1 MRDLL
6 KDTKKHKKTAAALR
20 EKFVFLNVYCKSVK
34 DEHDP
39 RGPEGPYQFKDRS
52 VPVVVVKKFDGTTLK
67 QQLGWGG
74 GARQLAQIVDKAVK
88 DNGPV
93 APPKAMRPLLKYYE
107 KAQKALARKQIRNG
121 VRELQKVVK
130 GGQNQK
136 KFKDGVPDIALKAQA
151 ELDKLKSQALE
162 TLEAVRAKI
171 AAGEQEALDSK
182 KALNRLMRQYGG
194 IADVKEQ
201 VKVTL
206 LELDG

>member
-1 MRDLL
+1 
-6 KDTKKHKKTAAALR
+6 
-20 EKFVFLNVYCKSVK
+20 
-34 DEHDP
+34 
-39 RGPEGPYQFKDRS
+39 
-52 VPVVVVKKFDGTTLK
+52 
-67 QQLGWGG
+67 
-74 GARQLAQIVDKAVK
+74 
-88 DNGPV
+88 
-93 APPKAMRPLLKYYE
+93 MRPLLKYYE

-151 ELDKLKSQALE
+151 ELDRLKSQALK

-171 AAGEQEALDSK
+171 ATGEQEALDSK

-194 IADVKEQ
+194 IADVREQ

-206 LELDG
+206 QELDG